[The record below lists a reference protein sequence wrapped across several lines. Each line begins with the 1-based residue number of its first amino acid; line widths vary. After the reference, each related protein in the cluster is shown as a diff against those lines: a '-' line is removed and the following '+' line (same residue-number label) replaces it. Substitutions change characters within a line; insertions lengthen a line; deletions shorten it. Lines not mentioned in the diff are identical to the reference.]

1 MDQHAFDRRL
11 HALAGRYSAQ
21 CLWDLKPD
29 LDLQHRDAATM
40 VLRRIASCADTS
52 GFVEARGLL
61 DWLSRTSNAGSAV
74 S

>member
-1 MDQHAFDRRL
+1 MDQQGFDRRL
-11 HALAGRYSAQ
+11 HALVTRYRTQ

-29 LDLQHRDAATM
+29 LDLQQPDAATM

-52 GFVEARGLL
+52 GFVEARRLL

>member
-1 MDQHAFDRRL
+1 MDQQAFDRRL
-11 HALAGRYSAQ
+11 HALAGRYRTL

-29 LDLQHRDAATM
+29 LDLQQRDAATM
-40 VLRRIASCADTS
+40 ALRRIASCADTS
-52 GFVEARGLL
+52 GFIEARGLL